1 MTWHTPMRVLG
12 LAVLGFVSAVLLY
25 LGAAFGLALIPGRP
39 VPPPD
44 HAEAYVV
51 SNGVH
56 TDLVLPVRGGP
67 VDWATVFPP
76 SHFPSM
82 PPDTAYV
89 AVGWGDRE
97 FYLHTPEWKD
107 LTARRA
113 FGALS
118 GTGRTL
124 LHVTWL
130 RPGELGRRT
139 WRLPLDNAGHEALAR
154 HIRASLAPD
163 AHGRAVPVAGA
174 HYGRVDAF
182 FEARGRRARGA
193 MDPVRTERGVAPHA
207 ARRHGARY
215 SHTGRPSGQRNVA
228 AGVSPGASNSRLAS
242 HAPGWSS
249 AAAFSIA
256 RGMLSGRWNR

>member
-1 MTWHTPMRVLG
+1 MTWHTPFRVLG

-182 FEARGRRARGA
+182 FEARGAY
-193 MDPVRTERGVAPHA
+193 DLFTTCNTW
-207 ARRHGARY
+207 
-215 SHTGRPSGQRNVA
+215 TGRALRE
-228 AGVSPGASNSRLAS
+228 AGVPVGPWTPFAPNVVCHLMPLDATVPGTATRAGRRDSGTSRPA
-242 HAPGWSS
+242 
-249 AAAFSIA
+249 
-256 RGMLSGRWNR
+256 